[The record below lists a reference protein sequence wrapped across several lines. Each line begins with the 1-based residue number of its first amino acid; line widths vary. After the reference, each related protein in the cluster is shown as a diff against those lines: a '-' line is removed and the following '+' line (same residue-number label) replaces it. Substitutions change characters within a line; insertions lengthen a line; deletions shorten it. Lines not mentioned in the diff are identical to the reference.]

1 MRLEGQTVVIV
12 GGSSGIGRGAAT
24 ALLDRGASV
33 VLVARSIDKLR
44 EASDALGGPPHVRI
58 FSADA
63 RRETDVERLFREIG
77 RFDHLVVT
85 SGIVPP
91 TAPIAS
97 FDLGVARELIET
109 VLLVPITL
117 AKYAHGVIRVGGSI
131 TFTSGNFEG
140 PSGHSRRLGDGC
152 RGRLSRL
159 LRPCPRTRARP
170 DAGECRLTRLG
181 QDAHVGHDRRGRQE
195 RPLGRDG
202 QSFARSSHCNSG
214 GYCARI
220 PVPDRE
226 RAHDRNDPQGG
237 WGPRADLNGC
247 THSWILARGTSD
259 RV

>member
-131 TFTSGNFEG
+131 TFTSGNFE
-140 PSGHSRRLGDGC
+140 
-152 RGRLSRL
+152 
-159 LRPCPRTRARP
+159 
-170 DAGECRLTRLG
+170 
-181 QDAHVGHDRRGRQE
+181 
-195 RPLGRDG
+195 
-202 QSFARSSHCNSG
+202 
-214 GYCARI
+214 ARI
-220 PVPDRE
+220 PLPDRE